1 MKGAPDDAA
10 DDAKGLIWQGV
21 QALWQ
26 DGCVFELRSLKT
38 KQGTQSGYFDDPRL
52 LAKAAYHLDAQAVP
66 AVYLTLNP
74 VDPALLARSLNR
86 IDGYARNTTQDK
98 DIIRRTRL
106 LVDLDAKRPSGIS
119 ATDGQH
125 EAALARAMAIIDY
138 TRGRGWPDPLYV
150 DSGNGAHLIFAINLP
165 NDREASTRVQGATHA
180 FSLQF
185 SDAVVEVDETVHNAA
200 RIVKIPG
207 TMARKGDDVAE
218 RPHRRSQV
226 IDVPAGFGNKIVTD
240 EQLQAFVADS
250 ASSKAD
256 QRERVTTSGASF
268 DLEGFIDRHL
278 IVKRGPDAY
287 EGGERWIIEC
297 PFDAAH
303 GGTSAAII
311 RLSSEAIVFRCQHNG
326 CRGRAWSDV
335 RGRYEPAY
343 RNRPDAASNVQG
355 RAARTTHDSRIGF
368 VRADAVKIKPINWF
382 WRDRLPTGE
391 FSLFEGDGGVG
402 KSTVVLDLISRKT
415 CGVTLPGGAPC
426 KAGNVLIVADEDS
439 QTTLVA
445 RLQAAGADLSK
456 VLILTHLG
464 PADEPRGFIIPN
476 DANELERF
484 VGEEEIELVY
494 LDALFNHFAPGLLPK
509 NPQDA
514 RIALTPLAK
523 LAHDTGIPII
533 ATRHWGKAAGDAVG
547 RGLGAGEIKNVAR
560 SVIAVARLPESE
572 GTYAVAVAKK
582 NYGKDVPAL
591 TYRIESQQV
600 YDGNGV
606 PVRDAQGEIF
616 TVGRIAWGDEAAI
629 TADDLAMA
637 GGQDAEQKAGREA
650 CAHLIQDFLADGPQ
664 PSAKVYDAAKKRGFS
679 PSTTLRAA
687 RQIRV
692 EFRMGGF
699 PKTTVWSLPQSRQY
713 IEPDATG
720 DVTAAASIA
729 SVASQSPQYIY
740 PDVTADSDVTGALGV
755 QSRQHPLP
763 YAPAR
768 ARVREF
774 EVPSP
779 FETLAD
785 QAGRAEVTL

>member
-1 MKGAPDDAA
+1 MTEAQHDVAA
-10 DDAKGLIWQGV
+10 DNAKRAIWQGV

-26 DGCVFELRSLKT
+26 DGCVVELRSLKT
-38 KQGTQSGYFDDPRL
+38 KQGTQSGYFDDPLL
-52 LAKAAYHLDAQAVP
+52 LAKAAYSLDAQGVP
-66 AVYLTLNP
+66 AVYALLNP
-74 VDPALLARSLNR
+74 AAPELLARARNHLLE
-86 IDGYARNTTQDK
+86 YARDTTQDVH
-98 DIIRRTRL
+98 IVRRTRL

-119 ATDGQH
+119 ATDEQH
-125 EAALARAMAIIDY
+125 EAALSRAIAIRDY
-138 TRGRGWPDPLYV
+138 LRDRGWPDPVYA
-150 DSGNGAHLIFAINLP
+150 DSGNGAHLIYAIDLP
-165 NDREASTRVQGATHA
+165 NDRGATKLVQSVLHA
-180 FSLQF
+180 LAQRF
-185 SDAVVEVDETVHNAA
+185 SDALVEVDETVHNAA

-226 IDVPAGFGNKIVTD
+226 IDVPAGFGHEIVTD
-240 EQLQAFVADS
+240 EQLQALVAELLPP
-250 ASSKAD
+250 KAE
-256 QRERVTTSGASF
+256 QRERISTNGSSF
-268 DLEGFIDRHL
+268 DLDAFIARHL
-278 IVKRGPDAY
+278 ILKRGPEAY

-311 RLSSEAIVFRCQHNG
+311 RWASGAIVFRCQHNA
-326 CRGRAWSDV
+326 CRSHAWSDV
-335 RGRYEPAY
+335 RGRYEPGY
-343 RNRPDAASNVQG
+343 RDRLDVPFTIQERV
-355 RAARTTHDSRIGF
+355 ARTPSDSRIGF
-368 VRADAVKIKPINWF
+368 VRADALKIKPINWF

-402 KSTVVLDLISRKT
+402 KSTVVLDLVARKT
-415 CGVTLPGGAPC
+415 CGLPLPGGTPC

-464 PADEPRGFIIPN
+464 PADAPRGFMIPN

-484 VGEEEIELVY
+484 VEEEEIQLVY

-523 LAHDTGIPII
+523 VAHATGIPIL
-533 ATRHWGKAAGDAVG
+533 ATRHWGKTAGDAVG

-560 SVIAVARLPESE
+560 SVIAVARFPESD

-591 TYRIESQQV
+591 TYRIDSQQV
-600 YDGNGV
+600 YDGNGEAM
-606 PVRDAQGEIF
+606 RDAQGELF

-650 CAHLIQDFLADGPQ
+650 CAHLIQDFLANGPR
-664 PSAKVYDAAKKRGFS
+664 PSAQVYDAAKKRGFS

-692 EFRMGGF
+692 EMQTGGF
-699 PKTTVWSLPQSRQY
+699 PKTTVWSLTSQSRHDL
-713 IEPDATG
+713 ESDVTD
-720 DVTAAASIA
+720 DVTAAAS
-729 SVASQSPQYIY
+729 VASQSLQYID
-740 PDVTADSDVTGALGV
+740 PDVTADSDATGALGV
-755 QSRQHPLP
+755 QSRQPPLP
-763 YAPAR
+763 RTRLHACAR
-768 ARVREF
+768 ESAAS
-774 EVPSP
+774 SP
-779 FETLAD
+779 FAEIADET
-785 QAGRAEVTL
+785 GRAQVAL